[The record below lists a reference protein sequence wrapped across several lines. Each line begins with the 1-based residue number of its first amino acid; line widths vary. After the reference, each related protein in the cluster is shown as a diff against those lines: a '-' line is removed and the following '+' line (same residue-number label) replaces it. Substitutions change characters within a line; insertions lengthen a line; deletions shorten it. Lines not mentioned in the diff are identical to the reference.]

1 MNNVR
6 TEPPPTYN
14 TQPYT
19 PPTRPALR
27 YHGSKWQLAG
37 WIISYLPPHDLYCE
51 PFCGAS
57 AVLLNKPRS
66 PLECINDL
74 DGEVV
79 NYFQVLRDY
88 PDELIR
94 VIELT
99 PFAKKEW
106 ALSNQPTP
114 DPVEAARR
122 FYVRAYMNIA
132 GPTATWRQ
140 GWRRQKTYT
149 RKNGRAGMIAAAE
162 SFAKT
167 DHLYDIAN
175 RLRGVT
181 IENDDAFKI
190 FERYDSP
197 HACFYVD
204 PPYPTS
210 TRSSGAANTYAHEM
224 TDDEHG
230 RLSDTLHNL
239 AGHVLISGYQCDLYD
254 DLYHDWPRVDRKART
269 NSNTKPTA
277 VESIWISPSAWDAI
291 DRPTQLDLF
300 EKETQP

>member
-1 MNNVR
+1 V
-6 TEPPPTYN
+6 
-14 TQPYT
+14 
-19 PPTRPALR
+19 A
-27 YHGSKWQLAG
+27 A
-37 WIISYLPPHDLYCE
+37 
-51 PFCGAS
+51 

-190 FERYDSP
+190 FERYDNP
-197 HACFYVD
+197 QACFYVD

-239 AGHVLISGYQCDLYD
+239 AGHVTVKPGPIATQSRRPLNQSGSPHPHGTPSTAPHNWTSLKRKPNHEQEKS
-254 DLYHDWPRVDRKART
+254 PRQMA
-269 NSNTKPTA
+269 
-277 VESIWISPSAWDAI
+277 SPH
-291 DRPTQLDLF
+291 
-300 EKETQP
+300 